1 MYGASTQLVKIKE
14 ACTETADRVDS
25 PEVNRMPYRILK
37 RLENVQRRL
46 HDDGRSKEQSTQ
58 IEGRKGRR
66 IGNKRVQLL
75 HPPVLV

>member
-25 PEVNRMPYRILK
+25 PEVNEIWKCRIPYRIPK
-37 RLENVQRRL
+37 RLENIQHRL

-58 IEGRKGRR
+58 IAGRKTT
-66 IGNKRVQLL
+66 
-75 HPPVLV
+75 